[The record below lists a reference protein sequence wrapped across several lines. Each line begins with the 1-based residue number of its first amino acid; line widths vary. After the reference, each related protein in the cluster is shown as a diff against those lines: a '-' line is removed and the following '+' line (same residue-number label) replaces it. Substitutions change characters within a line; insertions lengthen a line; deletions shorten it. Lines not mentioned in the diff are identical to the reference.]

1 MSVMP
6 KSRLLRWGAIA
17 VLAVGL
23 YALLGFQV
31 APRVVRSQAVSFVKE
46 KYGRDL
52 AIGEVLINPFLLQVE
67 IRDFVL
73 PDADGSPMIGFKRLF
88 VDFEVSSLWN
98 RAWVFRDVTIEAPEL
113 RAVVR
118 PDQKLNLLDLAPE
131 PSPEPSGPPP
141 RLWLKSFVVEAG
153 TIGFTDLA
161 RPQPFRR
168 QFSPVAFALK
178 DFRTTAEGGG
188 FDLSASTPN
197 AELFQIKGSVEI
209 TPQVASR
216 GQFRFKGLHLPGV
229 AV

>member
-1 MSVMP
+1 MSVLP
-6 KSRLLRWGAIA
+6 KSRLLRWIAIA

-141 RLWLKSFVVEAG
+141 RL
-153 TIGFTDLA
+153 
-161 RPQPFRR
+161 
-168 QFSPVAFALK
+168 
-178 DFRTTAEGGG
+178 
-188 FDLSASTPN
+188 
-197 AELFQIKGSVEI
+197 
-209 TPQVASR
+209 
-216 GQFRFKGLHLPGV
+216 
-229 AV
+229 